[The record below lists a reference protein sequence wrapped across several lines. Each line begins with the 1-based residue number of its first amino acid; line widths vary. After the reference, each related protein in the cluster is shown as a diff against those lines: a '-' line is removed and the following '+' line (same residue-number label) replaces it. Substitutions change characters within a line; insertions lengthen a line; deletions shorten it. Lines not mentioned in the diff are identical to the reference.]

1 MSSFVLWVMCHAS
14 YPLTPAEAYFPWPV
28 CRFGNAIS
36 LWLGMQ
42 PAEVFFYVFLPPL
55 LLDSAVRVDY
65 FLFKKVIRGGWK
77 GCASDPPVWLLGRA
91 ADRVDYIRQSGW
103 ATTISNPILIH
114 PLTS

>member
-1 MSSFVLWVMCHAS
+1 MLIII
-14 YPLTPAEAYFPWPV
+14 PRR
-28 CRFGNAIS
+28 RFGNAIS

-77 GCASDPPVWLLGRA
+77 GWASDPSVRKSGHAAFGVDSFNLG
-91 ADRVDYIRQSGW
+91 
-103 ATTISNPILIH
+103 
-114 PLTS
+114 

>member
-1 MSSFVLWVMCHAS
+1 MPCRHPYCYSKLPGVC
-14 YPLTPAEAYFPWPV
+14 V

-65 FLFKKVIRGGWK
+65 FLFKKVIPDLREDWGWN
-77 GCASDPPVWLLGRA
+77 A
-91 ADRVDYIRQSGW
+91 
-103 ATTISNPILIH
+103 
-114 PLTS
+114 